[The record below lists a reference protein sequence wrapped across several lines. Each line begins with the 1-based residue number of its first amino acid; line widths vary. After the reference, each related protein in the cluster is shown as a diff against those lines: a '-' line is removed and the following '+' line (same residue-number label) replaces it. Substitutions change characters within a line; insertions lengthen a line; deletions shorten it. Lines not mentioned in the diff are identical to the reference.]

1 MKIGEMFRGAISSA
15 ASTVG
20 GFIGGKIAG
29 PKGAMIGQELGS
41 KVGGLFERKAGDSG
55 EFEPISTMVQPASFG
70 GKMGFSR
77 PGRNRSSNVGMAKT
91 VNAETLN
98 AAWDARLLRYYSSAY
113 KIKRTVTSLK
123 A

>member
-1 MKIGEMFRGAISSA
+1 MEIGKMFRGAISSA

-29 PKGAMIGQELGS
+29 PKGALIGQELGS

-77 PGRNRSSNVGMAKT
+77 PGRSKSNVGMAKT

-123 A
+123 G

>member
-1 MKIGEMFRGAISSA
+1 MEIGKMFRGAISSA

-70 GKMGFSR
+70 GKMGFFLKSFDYKWKN
-77 PGRNRSSNVGMAKT
+77 NRSDNKKDSEPDLGCRV
-91 VNAETLN
+91 
-98 AAWDARLLRYYSSAY
+98 
-113 KIKRTVTSLK
+113 
-123 A
+123 

>member
-1 MKIGEMFRGAISSA
+1 MEIGKMFRGAISSA

-20 GFIGGKIAG
+20 GFIGGKIGG
-29 PKGAMIGQELGS
+29 PEGAAIGQRIGS
-41 KVGGLFERKAGDSG
+41 KAGSLFERKAGDDSG
-55 EFEPISTMVQPASFG
+55 FEPISTMVQPASFG
-70 GKMGFSR
+70 GRMGFSR
-77 PGRNRSSNVGMAKT
+77 PGMNRSNIGMAKT

>member
-1 MKIGEMFRGAISSA
+1 MEIGKMFRGAISSA

-29 PKGAMIGQELGS
+29 PKGAVIGQEFGS
-41 KVGGLFERKAGDSG
+41 KVGGLFERKAGDPG
-55 EFEPISTMVQPASFG
+55 KFEPISTMVQPASFSG
-70 GKMGFSR
+70 RMGFSR
-77 PGRNRSSNVGMAKT
+77 PGMNRSNIGMAKT

-98 AAWDARLLRYYSSAY
+98 AAWDARLLKYYSSAY